1 MIYISDTKLSMGS
14 PWKKDPKVAGN
25 TQSVI
30 QSHCSTELL
39 TSEAHIK
46 SMEITGGTPLRVP
59 DGSFVMIGSHTC
71 RRIASMHSL
80 RRQETVQNAC
90 VRP

>member
-39 TSEAHIK
+39 TSEAHINLWK
-46 SMEITGGTPLRVP
+46 LQEELHSGYQMEVL
-59 DGSFVMIGSHTC
+59 S
-71 RRIASMHSL
+71 
-80 RRQETVQNAC
+80 
-90 VRP
+90 